1 MAAFT
6 SIAAGVALAI
16 SATGAGMS
24 FGAAAKAK
32 KRAAKAEKEQKR
44 LMAAARKR
52 AEKNFFAGL
61 NVPLDAFDEE
71 YRQNIAA
78 NQQMIQQ
85 LQEGD
90 PRNLAAGVGALGQAT
105 AEANEM
111 TRIGMQKDLYANA
124 EMKAKK
130 RDAINQQLVDMDV
143 GAAADEAMRER
154 DLQAE
159 RAQSIQSGVA
169 NIGSMVSAAG
179 AAAPLFSGD
188 KATSAT
194 YQAALETQVEGAEA
208 GTTVLKEDP
217 NTGSISVYN
226 PKAKNPHFVQ
236 GSVKPGEQEFGTY
249 QPITIGGQNAFKS
262 QVIKMIEQQG
272 LTRQDVSRLE
282 RGKYDFGGS
291 GKRGS
296 GGWSG
301 YNWDFLYQ

>member
-1 MAAFT
+1 MSGLIT
-6 SIAAGVALAI
+6 GIAAVTI
-16 SATGAGMS
+16 SAIGAGMS
-24 FGAAAKAK
+24 FSAAAKAK

-111 TRIGMQKDLYANA
+111 TRIGMQKDLYENA

-130 RDAINQQLVDMDV
+130 RDAINQELVNMDV

-159 RAQSIQSGVA
+159 RAQHIQSGVA
-169 NIGSMVSAAG
+169 NIGGMVSAAG
-179 AAAPLFSGD
+179 AAAPLFSGGA
-188 KATSAT
+188 KNQATLD
-194 YQAALETQVEGAEA
+194 AAKDQNVAGAPPGTKQVIEKDG
-208 GTTVLKEDP
+208 VY
-217 NTGSISVYN
+217 SVYN
-226 PKAKNPHFVQ
+226 PKTPNPKYATDKTQPEFI
-236 GSVKPGEQEFGTY
+236 PGY
-249 QPITIGGQNAFKS
+249 QKIQVGGQDATKV
-262 QVIKMIEQQG
+262 QILEMIQQQG
-272 LTRQDVSRLE
+272 LTNRDVGRLSRD
-282 RGKYDFGGS
+282 KYDFGGS
-291 GKRGS
+291 GKRGKE
-296 GGWSG
+296 GWGS
-301 YNWDFLYQ
+301 YDWSFLYQ